1 MRPNRWKRIGRVVGL
16 RSAVRCLGFVAAA
29 AAVLSACGGGQ
40 ASTTTPT
47 PLPVVQ
53 APSQLGAYHVFVT
66 DLATGDVDALGVQT
80 VHVSRSVHGLA
91 LSADRRT
98 LYVSDVDG
106 NRLHAFSLEN
116 ARLSPVHTVPV
127 GAQPVHM
134 VAARDGRTVYVTN
147 FQGASVSVV
156 DTRSWTKT
164 KDIAVP
170 DRPFDAVLSPDG
182 RFVYVACYGGAAVA
196 VIDAASASL
205 AGTVALPQGTQ
216 PYGIA
221 ISPDGRYVYASDN
234 ANGQLLVL
242 DANARSYLRAV
253 PIGAKPALI
262 ARSPDGATLYVAYGQ
277 VHSVSILDIG
287 KDAAHPSIRASVDVG
302 GGYPHGVAVTP
313 DGRYVVVATTFGKHL
328 AVIDVA
334 AQKVVA
340 TVAAEE
346 DPNDVLIAP

>member
-1 MRPNRWKRIGRVVGL
+1 
-16 RSAVRCLGFVAAA
+16 
-29 AAVLSACGGGQ
+29 
-40 ASTTTPT
+40 
-47 PLPVVQ
+47 
-53 APSQLGAYHVFVT
+53 
-66 DLATGDVDALGVQT
+66 
-80 VHVSRSVHGLA
+80 
-91 LSADRRT
+91 
-98 LYVSDVDG
+98 
-106 NRLHAFSLEN
+106 
-116 ARLSPVHTVPV
+116 
-127 GAQPVHM
+127 M

-182 RFVYVACYGGAAVA
+182 RFVYVACYGGSAVA

-205 AGTVALPQGTQ
+205 AGTIALPQGTQ

-262 ARSPDGATLYVAYGQ
+262 ARSPDGATLYVANGQ
-277 VHSVSILDIG
+277 AHSVSILDIG
-287 KDAAHPSIRASVDVG
+287 KDAAQPALRASVDVG
-302 GGYPHGVAVTP
+302 GGYPHGIAVTP
-313 DGRYVVVATTFGKHL
+313 DGRYAVVATTFGKHL
-328 AVIDVA
+328 AVIDTA
-334 AQKVVA
+334 TQRVVA
-340 TVAAEE
+340 TAAAEQ
-346 DPNDVLIAP
+346 DPNDVLITA